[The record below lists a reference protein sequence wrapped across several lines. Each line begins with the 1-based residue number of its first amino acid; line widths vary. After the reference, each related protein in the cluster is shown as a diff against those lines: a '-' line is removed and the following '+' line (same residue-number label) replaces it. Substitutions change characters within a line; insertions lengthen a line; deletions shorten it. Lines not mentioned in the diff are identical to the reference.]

1 MRRSRITQEQI
12 VGVLKE
18 RQAGGSAADPCRSPA
33 AVRRIIEAWRIDH
46 NTARPHTGPGRR
58 AAAAPAIRPRQGQP
72 APFVR

>member
-1 MRRSRITQEQI
+1 MRRSRVTQEQI

-18 RQAGGSAADPCRSPA
+18 RQAADPCRSPA